1 MVEEWPSEFYGGLGR
16 QIRRGDSSRC
26 RSSCH
31 ICTSRVA
38 CGVGGRTG
46 DRRNG
51 VRLGRFGQQT
61 LYEYVKHEQIKG
73 TKRWDRGRMN
83 HTVFMMKRFEHIQ
96 PVVFNEDVIGFKELG
111 TSRES
116 RTWEA
121 G

>member
-1 MVEEWPSEFYGGLGR
+1 
-16 QIRRGDSSRC
+16 
-26 RSSCH
+26 
-31 ICTSRVA
+31 
-38 CGVGGRTG
+38 
-46 DRRNG
+46 
-51 VRLGRFGQQT
+51 
-61 LYEYVKHEQIKG
+61 
-73 TKRWDRGRMN
+73 MN